1 MEAKLKLKYPVIV
14 EGKYDKAKLSML
26 ISTPIISLDGFSVF
40 KNAEKQMLLK
50 RLSRENGVILLSDSD
65 RAGHFIRSK
74 LKGIIKGTI
83 YNVYAPEIVGK
94 EKRKKTPSADGLLGV
109 EGISANTLRELLLP
123 FASDTIP
130 SGASITKVRFYE
142 DGFSGGDGSSDRRA
156 RLAEL
161 LSLPRTLTSKAL
173 LEAINLLITEDE
185 YISAVE
191 RINNEG

>member
-1 MEAKLKLKYPVIV
+1 MEQKLRLKYPVIV
-14 EGKYDKAKLSML
+14 EGKYDKAKVSML
-26 ISTPIISLDGFSVF
+26 VSTPIISLDGFSVF
-40 KNAEKQMLLK
+40 NNTEKQMLLK

-83 YNVYAPEIVGK
+83 YNVYAPEIIGK

-109 EGISANTLRELLLP
+109 EGISVKTLRDLLLP
-123 FASDTIP
+123 FAEDSLP
-130 SGASITKVRFYE
+130 QGASITKARFYE
-142 DGFSGGDGSSDRRA
+142 DGFSGGDGSSFRRA
-156 RLAEL
+156 RLAEY

-185 YISAVE
+185 YLSAVE
-191 RINNEG
+191 RINNE